1 MSYIETLLEEKNIS
15 AETLLLEEEGHINL
29 TIEMLIE
36 FIYSMPAKLIEEVEN
51 TFRMIDFKNGDV
63 MHYVTFLA
71 KGMVEAVGY

>member
-1 MSYIETLLEEKNIS
+1 MSYIETLLKGKNIS
-15 AETLLLEEEGHINL
+15 TETLLLEEEGHINL

-36 FIYSMPAKLIEEVEN
+36 FIYSMPAKLIEEVES